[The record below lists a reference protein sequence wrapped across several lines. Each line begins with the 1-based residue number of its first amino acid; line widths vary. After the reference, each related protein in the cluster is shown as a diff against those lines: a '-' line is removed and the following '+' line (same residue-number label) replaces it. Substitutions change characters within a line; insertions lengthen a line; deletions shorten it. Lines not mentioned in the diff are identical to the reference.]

1 MTWEPSYNSLN
12 ALIWIMRVLPTDY
25 RDWTAYMLFFSISGI
40 RWIVQAPQWQVQA
53 HVPVRIIAWRAFGC
67 LNITSLCI
75 VQAHVPKRKCL
86 YYLFVHCKLQESLW
100 PDQTLQFITCLWGD
114 NANLDIC
121 LFDSRV
127 DVCIILMDLIC
138 DIYIY
143 ETRIFDDVMVLNCGR
158 DTSMRVIFFSKLFQI
173 YLNFSIIFGVC
184 FLFSWIFRPCFL
196 FFWIFDFLWIFGGFI
211 LLF

>member
-40 RWIVQAPQWQVQA
+40 RWIVQARQWQVQA
-53 HVPVRIIAWRAFGC
+53 HIPVRIIAWRAFGC

-114 NANLDIC
+114 NTNLDLC
-121 LFDSRV
+121 SFDSRT

-138 DIYIY
+138 NIYIFMKLKFFMMLWCWIVVATQVCMLY
-143 ETRIFDDVMVLNCGR
+143 
-158 DTSMRVIFFSKLFQI
+158 FSKLFQI
-173 YLNFSIIFGVC
+173 SLNFSSIFGVC
-184 FLFSWIFRPCFL
+184 FLFFMNF
-196 FFWIFDFLWIFGGFI
+196 
-211 LLF
+211 